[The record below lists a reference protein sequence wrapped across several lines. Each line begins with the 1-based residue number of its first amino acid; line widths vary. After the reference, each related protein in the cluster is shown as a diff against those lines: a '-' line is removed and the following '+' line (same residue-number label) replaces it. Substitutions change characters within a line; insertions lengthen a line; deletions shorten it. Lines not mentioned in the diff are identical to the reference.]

1 MVRFS
6 SLESRAR
13 AAFSLL
19 SFRIYFTSRWPSA
32 DCFFLPRT
40 RTPSSRYVSSAG
52 VGALRNTW
60 APGNYS
66 FGDAAAAAPGG
77 ADVVVTAHAEPSR
90 LDALYVLGDALRDVL
105 RGYATLTGAP
115 FMPPIY
121 ALGLGDSDCYHNDRH
136 GNSTRAAVAVARA
149 YREQG
154 FPAGW
159 LLVNDGYG
167 CGCARRREP
176 LSLSLSRR
184 V

>member
-1 MVRFS
+1 MVLAFTTIVT
-6 SLESRAR
+6 
-13 AAFSLL
+13 AFSGSSESSETSL
-19 SFRIYFTSRWPSA
+19 SRRGFSGY
-32 DCFFLPRT
+32 
-40 RTPSSRYVSSAG
+40 
-52 VGALRNTW
+52 
-60 APGNYS
+60 
-66 FGDAAAAAPGG
+66 
-77 ADVVVTAHAEPSR
+77 
-90 LDALYVLGDALRDVL
+90 LGDHYTCEDAS
-105 RGYATLTGAP
+105 
-115 FMPPIY
+115 